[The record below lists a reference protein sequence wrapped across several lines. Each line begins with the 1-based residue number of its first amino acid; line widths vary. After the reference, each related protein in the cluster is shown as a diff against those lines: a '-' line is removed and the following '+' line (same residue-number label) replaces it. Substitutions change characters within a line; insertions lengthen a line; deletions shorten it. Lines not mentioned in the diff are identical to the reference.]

1 MPDEP
6 FDPWASAAADGTSAA
21 VMKSAKK
28 KDAWGS
34 FKAGEAEAL
43 SDSEAAK
50 PKQGKK
56 KKGGDSKKPAGP
68 SGPNLARKRVT
79 DSKVSGVVESWTN
92 SYGWIR
98 PFQRVNHP
106 KAGKHG
112 GKIYIHGKD
121 VKGGLGFLPVGAP
134 VEFYVFEDDAGLGA
148 EECSTDGK
156 GKGGKGKGLP
166 KGKSESSGKDRK
178 GPKGDRKGEGK
189 GSSYSDAKEGA
200 SEIPEVRTDWSGYTG
215 VLPGASQ
222 GFASAKGSQAHAE
235 NSRPAVTGAPPP
247 PPPGGPMPPKQ
258 VGASPMMPGGTSVPA
273 VWPEARPGGRCPAP
287 FMMSGI
293 GTAPVPGINSVA
305 VNQIAYPQYS
315 TMMPG
320 MSPPMPQPLAMN
332 APGALPG
339 MYPGH
344 VPPNPLQSPY
354 PGLGGAGYEDAG
366 RW

>member
-34 FKAGEAEAL
+34 FRAGEAEAL
-43 SDSEAAK
+43 SDSDAAK

-156 GKGGKGKGLP
+156 GKG
-166 KGKSESSGKDRK
+166 
-178 GPKGDRKGEGK
+178 EG
-189 GSSYSDAKEGA
+189 
-200 SEIPEVRTDWSGYTG
+200 VRT
-215 VLPGASQ
+215 
-222 GFASAKGSQAHAE
+222 
-235 NSRPAVTGAPPP
+235 
-247 PPPGGPMPPKQ
+247 
-258 VGASPMMPGGTSVPA
+258 
-273 VWPEARPGGRCPAP
+273 
-287 FMMSGI
+287 
-293 GTAPVPGINSVA
+293 
-305 VNQIAYPQYS
+305 
-315 TMMPG
+315 
-320 MSPPMPQPLAMN
+320 
-332 APGALPG
+332 
-339 MYPGH
+339 
-344 VPPNPLQSPY
+344 
-354 PGLGGAGYEDAG
+354 
-366 RW
+366 